1 MESFTIWTKNF
12 HFDHGCEWRDASYFG
27 QITHPHKNICA
38 HSLKCVFCRCIPA
51 IVVLNNVAHPRTTT
65 DQGSEWRVY
74 LSLLIL
80 ILIQSSATPRLYQEI
95 RERGLNSTN
104 QDELLDDFVV
114 VEPPVEDQGIV
125 VKSYRPAQLTW
136 SQLPQVTLQLLP
148 WCLN

>member
-1 MESFTIWTKNF
+1 MKSLPQFVDID
-12 HFDHGCEWRDASYFG
+12 FD
-27 QITHPHKNICA
+27 
-38 HSLKCVFCRCIPA
+38 
-51 IVVLNNVAHPRTTT
+51 
-65 DQGSEWRVY
+65 
-74 LSLLIL
+74 
-80 ILIQSSATPRLYQEI
+80 IQSSATPRLYQEI

-148 WCLN
+148 RCPN